1 MSDLTKMALENAFKE
16 ALAHKPLEKITISEL
31 TNACGLSR
39 MTFYYHFHDIYELA
53 EWSLMKETESALAG
67 RVTTNTWQEALR
79 DLFDL
84 VIENRKYIGGL
95 LHPSTRDHL
104 ESYIN
109 HLTDAFFLEIIV
121 MESGL
126 KPCLGISHRCLR
138 FQLCISVWSV
148 RTFATRNSE
157 PDCSTKSQN
166 AMVTLA
172 SNLFNLVFSSDPF
185 GIGVI
190 TLLLIALFFRRM
202 ESSGLGEG
210 NRPCCTCDWMALDC
224 M

>member
-109 HLTDAFFLEIIV
+109 HLTDAFFLEIRSELSQGLSLKKEDEEFIAAFYRHAFV
-121 MESGL
+121 GMIIDWVISGM
-126 KPCLGISHRCLR
+126 KETPEEMIRKLR
-138 FQLCISVWSV
+138 
-148 RTFATRNSE
+148 
-157 PDCSTKSQN
+157 
-166 AMVTLA
+166 
-172 SNLFNLVFSSDPF
+172 
-185 GIGVI
+185 
-190 TLLLIALFFRRM
+190 LII
-202 ESSGLGEG
+202 EG
-210 NRPCCTCDWMALDC
+210 NLISAIRRFAGATD
-224 M
+224 